1 MQHCFILAKQNDHI
15 RFLDCYCSDSYM
27 GSARNSATKE
37 APLNSRSETSECEV
51 LQELNARRFL
61 TGKTSMSW
69 YHEQPMAHINLS
81 TPILANCCQH
91 MLHLCTVGNML
102 NALRVCLTA
111 FLADTMC
118 ASSAFTGST
127 FTCGV

>member
-1 MQHCFILAKQNDHI
+1 MQKCFTLAEQNDHI

-27 GSARNSATKE
+27 GSARNPATKE

-81 TPILANCCQH
+81 TPILAYRRQH
-91 MLHLCTVGNML
+91 MLHLCTVG
-102 NALRVCLTA
+102 
-111 FLADTMC
+111 
-118 ASSAFTGST
+118 
-127 FTCGV
+127 